1 MKETVIDQSVY
12 KMWLGVPNACNPAA
26 VLKTLIDQAD
36 NILTDLGAKRTPH
49 FPGALIALRNDL
61 LEYGTTT
68 EVEYKYVPEGSP
80 IEEQEL
86 WHNDGVEAMDHV
98 RYTAGE
104 VNRMTAPATG
114 AGQAPARQYEFSH
127 PLVVIAV
134 QMVNNVLNNRRGAYL
149 LKDDY
154 SMWSDAYSIIKLHAY
169 ATSITPTQ
177 DGVTIGLDAD
187 GYMESKKFGSLD
199 WFGKTMLKA
208 WNGGWMRLLDVDRY
222 DDSKSVTIMGLYS

>member
-1 MKETVIDQSVY
+1 MKNTVIDQSVY

-26 VLKTLIDQAD
+26 VLKSLIDQAD
-36 NILTDLGAKRTPH
+36 NILADLGAKRTPH
-49 FPGALIALRNDL
+49 FPGALITLRDNL

-68 EVEYKYVPEGSP
+68 DVQYKYVPEGAP

-86 WHNDGVEAMDHV
+86 WHNDGVEVMDYV

-114 AGQAPARQYEFSH
+114 LGSATRQYEFSH

-134 QMVNNVLNNRRGAYL
+134 QMVNNVLNNRRGVYL
-149 LKDDY
+149 LQDDY
-154 SMWSDAYSIIKLHAY
+154 SMWGDAYSVIKLHAH
-169 ATSITPTQ
+169 AVSITPTR
-177 DGVTIGLDAD
+177 DGVTIALNAD
-187 GYMESKKFGSLD
+187 GYMESKKFGDLD
-199 WFGKTMLKA
+199 WYGKTMLKA
-208 WNGGWMRLLDVDRY
+208 WNGGWMQLVAVDRC